1 MRWQHCICDVVNAW
15 GIFSIV
21 TELFTLS
28 YSEGVAS
35 LSVTSITEALAV
47 KVLIV
52 VSATA
57 WMFETAL
64 NLLWDWSLVYFI
76 SRDLVTRLIRERG
89 LILTMQFP
97 LSKVVRII
105 YNYVCVFVKE
115 FDLHAKF

>member
-1 MRWQHCICDVVNAW
+1 M
-15 GIFSIV
+15 

-57 WMFETAL
+57 WTFETAL

-76 SRDLVTRLIRERG
+76 SHDLVTRLIRERG

-105 YNYVCVFVKE
+105 YNYVRVFVKE

>member
-1 MRWQHCICDVVNAW
+1 M
-15 GIFSIV
+15 

-28 YSEGVAS
+28 YSEGVVS
-35 LSVTSITEALAV
+35 LSVTSIIEALAV

-52 VSATA
+52 VSAIA

-64 NLLWDWSLVYFI
+64 NLLWDWSHVYFI
-76 SRDLVTRLIRERG
+76 SHDLVSRLTRERG

-97 LSKVVRII
+97 LFKVVCII